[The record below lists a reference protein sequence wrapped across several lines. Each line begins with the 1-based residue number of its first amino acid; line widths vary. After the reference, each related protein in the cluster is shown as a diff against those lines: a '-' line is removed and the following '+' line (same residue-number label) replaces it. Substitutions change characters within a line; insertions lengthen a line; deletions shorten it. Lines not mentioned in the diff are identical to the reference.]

1 VTPGKIYTI
10 DPCARS
16 AVESA
21 AASWIFEHFA
31 AALESRPPA
40 PTRRE
45 HLRGRMLA
53 RLRELAPSGTRT
65 VRAGDGE
72 WRAFAPGV
80 SIKLLRSDAVAD
92 NVTAV
97 IRMMPGATLAAH
109 VHHQAEE
116 CLLLDG
122 EIFIGTHRL
131 SVGDMHVAATGT
143 VHAAITSPRGALM
156 LVRAQS
162 CPDH

>member
-10 DPCARS
+10 DPVARS

-21 AASWIFEHFA
+21 AASWIFEHLA
-31 AALESRPPA
+31 EALESRTPA
-40 PTRRE
+40 VARIER
-45 HLRGRMLA
+45 LRGRMLV
-53 RLRELAPSGTRT
+53 RLRELAPGGTQT
-65 VRAGDGE
+65 VRAAMGE

-80 SIKLLRSDAVAD
+80 SIKLLRSNAVAD
-92 NVTAV
+92 NMTAF
-97 IRMMPGATLAAH
+97 IRMLPGATLDAH
-109 VHHQAEE
+109 VHHQTEE
-116 CLLLDG
+116 CLILDG
-122 EIFIGTHRL
+122 EIFIGAHRL
-131 SVGDMHVAATGT
+131 RAGDMHVAATGT